1 MKEVIIEE
9 TMAISE
15 ILYDL
20 QLSSFPVL
28 IAVNGTIVDPDEK
41 KTDKVKQGDKV
52 LVISI

>member
-1 MKEVIIEE
+1 MKEIVVEK

-15 ILYDL
+15 ILDDL
-20 QLSSFPVL
+20 QLSSVPVL